1 MVNAHAGSSRNEP
14 VQVVHMSVGHDPRGL
29 ASDSPLT
36 IVAELDPAPDWEELQ
51 WWTGQLGEH
60 VTVRGWSATS
70 TDGGNHNP
78 DRGCRGSTRGGCT
91 AAARRADEANAVYP
105 ERYVVWGR
113 EHDAQVAEDRKQQE
127 RCAADRQAILDRV
140 MNEHRV
146 D

>member
-70 TDGGNHNP
+70 TDGVTTIQIEAAEGQLEAVA
-78 DRGCRGSTRGGCT
+78 RRLLAARMRQTLSTRNGMWSGGAST
-91 AAARRADEANAVYP
+91 TPRWPRIGSSRSDALPIVRRFLT
-105 ERYVVWGR
+105 G
-113 EHDAQVAEDRKQQE
+113 
-127 RCAADRQAILDRV
+127 
-140 MNEHRV
+140 
-146 D
+146 